1 MTKAIILSRVSTQ
14 QQNLEQQT
22 QDVLREVYKD
32 GFKDKDIIILED
44 KESAIK
50 LSEEERNGLN

>member
-32 GFKDKDIIILED
+32 GF
-44 KESAIK
+44 
-50 LSEEERNGLN
+50 